1 MLIGEFLVMISLS
14 DNEVIQLL
22 NVVNV
27 VSNNIQLTPE
37 QYQVYVNLYNSLSP
51 ETQKQYGD
59 LLLDVMD
66 DDDTIGE

>member
-1 MLIGEFLVMISLS
+1 MISLN

-51 ETQKQYGD
+51 EIQKQYGD

-66 DDDTIGE
+66 DDTIGE

>member
-1 MLIGEFLVMISLS
+1 MLIGEFLVMISLN

-37 QYQVYVNLYNSLSP
+37 QYQVYVKLYNSLSP

-66 DDDTIGE
+66 DDTIGE

>member
-1 MLIGEFLVMISLS
+1 MLIGEFLVMISLN

-51 ETQKQYGD
+51 EIQKQYGD

-66 DDDTIGE
+66 DDTIGE